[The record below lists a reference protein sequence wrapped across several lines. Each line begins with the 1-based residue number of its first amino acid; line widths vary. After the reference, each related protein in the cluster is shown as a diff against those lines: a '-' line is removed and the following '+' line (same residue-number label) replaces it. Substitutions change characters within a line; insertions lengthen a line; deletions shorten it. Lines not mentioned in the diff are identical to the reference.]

1 MRALPLTALLSLMA
15 LCASVVRTLAAAPFV
30 QAMTMRT
37 LVLVETGNWLSWTI
51 WGALLSR
58 AIRPVAARER
68 FDAKAIA
75 MLAGLAIAPMIAV
88 PVIAS
93 PWHWVVSQS
102 QSIVH
107 SAGHIAGHNLPTN
120 LLLGVLM
127 LGVAQGFAGLER
139 ARRLER
145 TAAELRT
152 RLAESQ
158 LDTLRAQLDPHFL
171 FNALNSISVLARRGD
186 NTQVV
191 QMITRLS
198 GLLRHS
204 LESARTQLVP
214 LRVELEAL
222 RHYVE
227 IEQIRFG
234 DRLMV
239 EWDIP
244 RELHDRTVPSFVL
257 QPIVE
262 NAIRHGF
269 VDATR
274 PLQLVLVAKS
284 GHQPGG
290 AGDEALTLIVHDDG
304 AGVSAG
310 DATREGVGLGNTRAR
325 LAALYGGAASLAIE
339 SGEGG
344 RGTRVTIVIPP
355 APAKGAA

>member
-15 LCASVVRTLAAAPFV
+15 LCASVVRTLAAAPFL
-30 QAMTMRT
+30 QGIPLRT
-37 LVLVETGNWLSWTI
+37 LVLMETGNWISWTV
-51 WGALLSR
+51 WGALLAR
-58 AIRPVAARER
+58 AIRPVTVRER
-68 FDAKAIA
+68 FDAKTIA
-75 MLAGLAIAPMIAV
+75 MLTGLAVAPMIAV

-93 PWHWVVSQS
+93 PWHWIVSQS
-102 QSIVH
+102 QSVMH

-171 FNALNSISVLARRGD
+171 FNALNSISVLARRGESA
-186 NTQVV
+186 QVE
-191 QMITRLS
+191 QMIARLS

-222 RHYVE
+222 RFYIE
-227 IEQIRFG
+227 IEQVRFAE
-234 DRLMV
+234 RLIV
-239 EWDIP
+239 EWSIP
-244 RELHDRTVPSFVL
+244 RELNDRVVPSFVL

-269 VDATR
+269 VDAAR
-274 PLQLVLVAKS
+274 PLRLMVS
-284 GHQPGG
+284 GSEIGG
-290 AGDEALTLIVHDDG
+290 TLTLVVSDDG
-304 AGVSAG
+304 AGVAAA
-310 DATREGVGLGNTRAR
+310 DAAREGVGLGNTRAR
-325 LAALYGGAASLAIE
+325 LAALYGDAASLTLAP
-339 SGEGG
+339 GEAG
-344 RGTRVTIVIPP
+344 RGTRVTIIIP
-355 APAKGAA
+355 

>member
-93 PWHWVVSQS
+93 PWHWIVSQS
-102 QSIVH
+102 QSVMH

-186 NTQVV
+186 STQVE
-191 QMITRLS
+191 QMIARLS

-234 DRLMV
+234 ERLFV
-239 EWDIP
+239 EWSIP
-244 RELHDRTVPSFVL
+244 GELHDRTVPSFVL

-269 VDATR
+269 VDARR
-274 PLQLVLVAKS
+274 PLRLVLS
-284 GHQPGG
+284 GSHNGG
-290 AGDEALTLIVHDDG
+290 ALTLVVTDDG
-304 AGVSAG
+304 AGIG
-310 DATREGVGLGNTRAR
+310 PDDAAREGVGLGNTRAR
-325 LAALYGGAASLAIE
+325 LAALYGDAGSLTIAP
-339 SGEGG
+339 GEGG

-355 APAKGAA
+355 PPAKGAA